1 MDVIKVKKTP
11 KSAFNPKR
19 PISALLRSQ
28 IALLQVAVA
37 DTIKTEGQAAAYI
50 RELTECL
57 HGHHPHTTPRSHR
70 KAASKKK
77 GPSGVKSKGSARK
90 RSRKATR

>member
-1 MDVIKVKKTP
+1 MVEIKVKKTP

-37 DTIKTEGQAAAYI
+37 DTIKTEGEAAAYI
-50 RELTECL
+50 HELTECL
-57 HGHHPHTTPRSHR
+57 HGHHPHTTPRSH
-70 KAASKKK
+70 KATSKKR
-77 GPSGVKSKGSARK
+77 PAARKSKRPAQK